1 MPSIPVGDVL
11 RMFFKGGII
20 GKLLGM
26 LKGTKIQKGDF
37 EILLENRPSISDNV
51 PSEFTKPHK
60 VEPPDI
66 TSSQQRGRQR

>member
-20 GKLLGM
+20 GKILGM

-51 PSEFTKPHK
+51 PSEFTKPHETK
-60 VEPPDI
+60 PPDV
-66 TSSQQRGRQR
+66 TRGRQR

>member
-11 RMFFKGGII
+11 RAIFKGGII
-20 GKLLGM
+20 GKILGM

-37 EILLENRPSISDNV
+37 EILLENRPSINDSNV

-60 VEPPDI
+60 VEPPDV
-66 TSSQQRGRQR
+66 TRGRQR